1 MKKYFKTRK
10 FKVLLAVLFALI
22 LLMVLA
28 GVTGRLSGWPGQ
40 LLGAVATPFQKAAT
54 AVDGAAKNF
63 GDTFIFYKEIQK
75 ENDELQQRVA
85 ELEQKLVE
93 LDRYKAE
100 NQQLKEFYDIQEKN
114 PEWSMV
120 SASVVGRDPIA
131 QYYSFTIDQGALD
144 GIQIGNPVIA
154 GGGSLVGVIKEVGP
168 NYAVV
173 TTILDPKLSAAAMI
187 SRTRDSGLAGGDT
200 ELSQSGYCTMVHL
213 ARDASAVV
221 GDVVITT
228 GLGGVF
234 PKELRIGKVQDLLPD
249 ASGKSLYAVIQPEED
264 VATIRSVM
272 VITSFKVG

>member
-1 MKKYFKTRK
+1 
-10 FKVLLAVLFALI
+10 
-22 LLMVLA
+22 MVLA

-173 TTILDPKLSAAAMI
+173 TTILDPTLSAAAMI